1 MNLFEE
7 KDISIV
13 YLAGPMRGYPR
24 NNVPAF
30 RDAAKELR
38 ARGLEVVSP
47 VELDEE
53 EGDNA
58 ESEAL
63 TDADYNRYLRRDI
76 VRLIT
81 DDAQA
86 LVVLPGWEE
95 SRGASLETH
104 VARELG
110 MPVFSFPGGEQVKRP
125 SGYEPPSDETVLE
138 SAARAVANN
147 KIERYGHPLD
157 DFHRSALVATAILDG
172 YLKDGRE
179 VQDWHIPLLMI
190 GMKISRQ
197 VQRPD
202 REHLVDIAGY
212 ARTIELMSEEAK
224 RREEAA
230 GKHTKKPKKKK
241 KKKK

>member
-1 MNLFEE
+1 MNLFSEE
-7 KDISIV
+7 EIKIV

-30 RDAAKELR
+30 RSAAQELR
-38 ARGLEVVSP
+38 AKGFEVVSP

-58 ESEAL
+58 ESQAL
-63 TDADYNRYLRRDI
+63 TDDDYNRYLSRDI

-86 LVVLPGWEE
+86 LVVLAGWEE
-95 SRGASLETH
+95 SRGAALETH

-110 MPVFSFPGGEQVKRP
+110 MPVFAFPSGEQVKRP

-138 SAARAVANN
+138 SAARSVAEG
-147 KIERYGHPLD
+147 KVERYGHPLD
-157 DFHRSALVATAILDG
+157 DFNRSALVATAILDG
-172 YLKDGRE
+172 YLKEDMQVE
-179 VQDWHIPLLMI
+179 PWHIPLLMI
-190 GMKISRQ
+190 GLKISRE
-197 VQRPD
+197 VQQQA

-212 ARTIELMSEEAK
+212 ARTMEMMFEEEK
-224 RREEAA
+224 RRQEEEE
-230 GKHTKKPKKKK
+230 KH
-241 KKKK
+241 